1 MQIVNINAGANA
13 ANVIPGEVSLQ
24 FNLRFSPELSARK
37 VKSLIIKKLNKHNL
51 NFSILWDHNA
61 DPFYSEPGLLASKLR
76 DILSKQINTLPKY
89 CTDGGTSDGRFLK
102 KLGCEVIEFGPT
114 NKSIHKVDEHLDL
127 VELSKLEDVYL
138 NLLCELQKHQK

>member
-1 MQIVNINAGANA
+1 MRVGKIIN
-13 ANVIPGEVSLQ
+13 
-24 FNLRFSPELSARK
+24 
-37 VKSLIIKKLNKHNL
+37 LIIKKFKKHNL

-61 DPFYSEPGLLASKLR
+61 DPFYSEPGLLASKLKY
-76 DILSKQINTLPKY
+76 ILSKKFNTSPKF
-89 CTDGGTSDGRFLK
+89 CTGGGTSDGRFLK

-127 VELSKLEDVYL
+127 VELSKLEIVYF